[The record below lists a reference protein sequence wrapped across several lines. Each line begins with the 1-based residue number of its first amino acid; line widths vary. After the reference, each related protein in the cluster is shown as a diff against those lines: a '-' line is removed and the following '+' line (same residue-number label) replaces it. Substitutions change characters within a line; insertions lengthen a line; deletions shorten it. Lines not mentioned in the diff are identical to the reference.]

1 MIVSRHLDGIVVYQQ
16 PLYADE
22 RGWFCE
28 SYRKDQFPGCP
39 SFVQDN
45 HSRSRQNVIRGLHFQ
60 VMKPMGKL
68 MRVTHGEA
76 MLVAVDVRLTSLTLG
91 KHVSVHCTEFNRL
104 QVYAP
109 AGFARGFCAL
119 TEFVEVQ
126 YKCTALH
133 NPAGDRAILYSDPDI
148 GIDWPVDDPIVSEKD
163 RKAPTLEEYI
173 RKG

>member
-1 MIVSRHLDGIVVYQQ
+1 MIVSRHLDGIVVFREPRYE
-16 PLYADE
+16 DD

-28 SYRKDQFPGCP
+28 TYKKSKLLPT
-39 SFVQDN
+39 FVQDN

-68 MRVTHGEA
+68 MRVTRGEA
-76 MLVAVDVRLTSLTLG
+76 MLVAVDVRLTSPTLG
-91 KHVSVHCTEFNRL
+91 KWFGIHCTEDNGL

-119 TEFVEVQ
+119 SEITEVQ
-126 YKCTALH
+126 YKCTALY

-148 GIDWPVDDPIVSEKD
+148 GIDWPVDDPIVSDKD
-163 RKAPTLEEYI
+163 RKAPTLAEYI